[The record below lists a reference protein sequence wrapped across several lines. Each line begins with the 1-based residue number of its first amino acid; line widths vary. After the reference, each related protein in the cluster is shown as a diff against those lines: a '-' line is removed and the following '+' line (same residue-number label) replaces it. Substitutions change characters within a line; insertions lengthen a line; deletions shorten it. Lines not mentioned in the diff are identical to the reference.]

1 MATTEHPEQ
10 QSEATERRTDNLGE
24 VRASIATGLVKL
36 HSRYYGKGPTQA
48 RTYMWDD
55 LVVAVLRGGFTTVE
69 ETLVREGEEDTVH
82 HMRRSF
88 QKAMAEEFRSV
99 VEQATGRKVQAYLS
113 QIHAT
118 QGVAAEV
125 FVLESE
131 DDADASGPVGDGGS
145 AADAGPGPP
154 SPERDG

>member
-1 MATTEHPEQ
+1 MATTEDRPG
-10 QSEATERRTDNLGE
+10 QSQVSEGRAENLGE
-24 VRASIATGLVKL
+24 VRAEIATGLVKL

-88 QKAMAEEFRSV
+88 QKAMSNEFRSV

-113 QIHAT
+113 QIHAS

-131 DDADASGPVGDGGS
+131 GETLPKDPPEDG
-145 AADAGPGPP
+145 AAAAAPR
-154 SPERDG
+154 PEQDG

>member
-1 MATTEHPEQ
+1 MATTEDRPPQVGVPEKR
-10 QSEATERRTDNLGE
+10 ADNLGE

-88 QKAMAEEFRSV
+88 QKAKAEEFRSV
-99 VEQATGRKVQAYLS
+99 VEQATGRKVHAYLS

-118 QGVAAEV
+118 EGVAAEV
-125 FVLESE
+125 FVLEPE
-131 DDADASGPVGDGGS
+131 DDSLAAGSPDDGR
-145 AADAGPGPP
+145 APGPP
-154 SPERDG
+154 PSERDA

>member
-1 MATTEHPEQ
+1 MATTEDRPPQVEAPEKR
-10 QSEATERRTDNLGE
+10 ADNLGE

-69 ETLVREGEEDTVH
+69 ETLVREGQEETVH

-99 VEQATGRKVQAYLS
+99 VEQATGRKVHAYLS

-118 QGVAAEV
+118 QGIAAEV
-125 FVLESE
+125 FVLEPVDEPLTSGPPE
-131 DDADASGPVGDGGS
+131 DDGA
-145 AADAGPGPP
+145 PGPP
-154 SPERDG
+154 PPERDG

>member
-1 MATTEHPEQ
+1 MATTEERSEQ
-10 QSEATERRTDNLGE
+10 GRVEARRPDNLGE
-24 VRASIATGLVKL
+24 VRAQIATGLVKL

-69 ETLVREGEEDTVH
+69 ETLVREGQEDTVH

-88 QKAMAEEFRSV
+88 QKALAEEFRSV
-99 VEQATGRKVQAYLS
+99 VEQATGRKVLAYMS

-118 QGVAAEV
+118 EGVAVEV
-125 FVLESE
+125 FVLEDHGES
-131 DDADASGPVGDGGS
+131 ADPGEVVDEGGPD
-145 AADAGPGPP
+145 PP
-154 SPERDG
+154 PVERDG

>member
-1 MATTEHPEQ
+1 MATTEDRSQ
-10 QSEATERRTDNLGE
+10 ASEVSERRADNLGE
-24 VRASIATGLVKL
+24 VRAQVATGLVKL

-69 ETLVREGEEDTVH
+69 ETLVREGEEETVH

-88 QKAMAEEFRSV
+88 QKAMAEEFRSI

-113 QIHAT
+113 QIHAS
-118 QGVAAEV
+118 QGIAAEV
-125 FVLESE
+125 FVLEPE
-131 DDADASGPVGDGGS
+131 EGTAP
-145 AADAGPGPP
+145 PGPIVDNGVEP
-154 SPERDG
+154 PPPEQDA

>member
-1 MATTEHPEQ
+1 MATTEDRARG
-10 QSEATERRTDNLGE
+10 SELSDRRADNLGE

-36 HSRYYGKGPTQA
+36 HSQYYGKGPTQA

-88 QKAMAEEFRSV
+88 QKAMADEFRSV
-99 VEQATGRKVQAYLS
+99 VEQATGRKVHAYLS

-125 FVLESE
+125 FVLEPE
-131 DDADASGPVGDGGS
+131 EGEAEHPTPGPLVDGG
-145 AADAGPGPP
+145 GPGPP
-154 SPERDG
+154 RPEQDA